1 MNAISTPVQAVL
13 DLFATDLADLRFADV
28 DANVLARLA
37 SETHAA
43 SEAVAV
49 AQAALDTARSAL
61 QERQDAL
68 LAQAQRAHAYAR
80 VYAEGDDALVARL
93 DAIALPRAARRSGA
107 GGGSRAGAGGAR
119 PGEDPLVLSAEAHP
133 APTQRR
139 RGRSR
144 KAESVESLES
154 LESRELEP
162 REPLETAAARLLP
175 EPADRVV
182 AAE

>member
-1 MNAISTPVQAVL
+1 MFSLMNAISTPVQAVL

-93 DAIALPRAARRSGA
+93 DAIALPRLARRNASGGSGA
-107 GGGSRAGAGGAR
+107 SAKAGGD
-119 PGEDPLVLSAEAHP
+119 DPLVLSAEPSP
-133 APTQRR
+133 AQRR
-139 RGRSR
+139 RGRPR
-144 KAESVESLES
+144 KADASESLEVEAMT
-154 LESRELEP
+154 LD
-162 REPLETAAARLLP
+162 AMP
-175 EPADRVV
+175 EPERVV